1 MVRARDVFEKCMEE
15 IVDGFQDGC
24 DKELILVMDKA
35 FRDGRADKAIER
47 MWTKRFM

>member
-1 MVRARDVFEKCMEE
+1 MGK

-24 DKELILVMDKA
+24 DKKLILVMDEA

-47 MWTKRFM
+47 MWARSFM